1 MDTMMQASKIL
12 IVDDDPH
19 LRRALKIRLRANDYE
34 TLQASDAS
42 SAIVVAGKEQ
52 PDLIILDLGLPAGDG
67 FTVLKALRNSDSLRD
82 IPVIMLSA
90 RHPQSNEERAFQEGA
105 TAYFQKPADD
115 NEMLRVIR
123 STLRPM
129 EAVNLSGRKGG
140 NAPIPLI
147 ARSVA
152 LGSKI

>member
-1 MDTMMQASKIL
+1 MQASKIL

-90 RHPQSNEERAFQEGA
+90 RHPQSNEERALQEGA

-129 EAVNLSGRKGG
+129 EAVNLSGSKSG

-152 LGSKI
+152 IGSKI